1 VKEIESNFQSNE
13 REKRF
18 SRYSRPITEKS
29 KEMEKAMELL
39 SAPRRMEEKIAG
51 VLMMN
56 QLLQGVCEKYG
67 SDLEKRGVAVNIIL
81 QQTYQKITP
90 EFIIEMLLSQR
101 FPDVQNGAVD
111 FISFHALSSSL
122 LSMYEDKLV
131 FFVRLLMETTN
142 SALQTTLPVLIRHLA
157 VVSGAQLVVQS
168 VLLILSSSPTQQLFL
183 PLLVD
188 LLQYIDSHK
197 SRPGLLPISLN
208 DFQSSALL
216 SLIIPGLFGAAP
228 EQRRDE
234 TISHLKELLTR
245 VSAEVLPPAQ
255 WIFAPVP
262 LPPPSDAQKTLKSTS
277 FARFLLR
284 IVSDELHLCEED
296 LVCCSSELSSSSP
309 SSGVEMMGEGK
320 SDRIPLSRRYSRSLK
335 VFLDSLDLCDAI
347 VSEFLSFLTDNPTPD
362 PDRNPTTKNNNSNN
376 NSTVSSSGFLLQESS
391 FLKEI
396 LHKITDELISFL
408 TDTGNSL
415 FCCIE
420 STQNQSLQHGMSA
433 ATSRALLSLRFL
445 RSEDLSLDEKLLSR
459 LSEFFRTSRL
469 VLPPLSPSSRE
480 TYSSSLPSSK
490 VFFSLP
496 EALSN
501 EESTE
506 FVDSGLILL
515 LLCSDITEDMR
526 SSSEEIVEG
535 EEDREETE
543 RSKTIILEKMTENS
557 SSLVTITTEVAKILL
572 SSSSFQSRDFLLRE
586 EEVENEPE
594 TEKNE
599 KEVSFLKEVLLGGI
613 SVLEAIF
620 EEKKS
625 DLHSLISMEGEK
637 EAFKNILGCE
647 NSLVEELFRILS
659 SLEYDNELNRRKK
672 RLLLSIGG
680 LVKK

>member
-1 VKEIESNFQSNE
+1 
-13 REKRF
+13 
-18 SRYSRPITEKS
+18 
-29 KEMEKAMELL
+29 MEKAMELL

-56 QLLQGVCEKYG
+56 QLLQRLCEKYG
-67 SDLEKRGVAVNIIL
+67 SDLEKRGIAVNIIL

-101 FPDVQNGAVD
+101 FPDVQKGALD
-111 FISFHALSSSL
+111 FISFHALSSSF
-122 LSMYEDKLV
+122 LSMYEDKLL
-131 FFVRLLMETTN
+131 FFVRLLLETTN

-168 VLLILSSSPTQQLFL
+168 VLLILSPSFSSSPIQQLFL

-188 LLQYIDSHK
+188 LLQSIDSHK
-197 SRPGLLPISLN
+197 SPPGLLPISLN
-208 DFQSSALL
+208 DSESSALL

-245 VSAEVLPPAQ
+245 VSVEVLPPSQ

-262 LPPPSDAQKTLKSTS
+262 LLPPSDAQKKTVKSTC

-296 LVCCSSELSSSSP
+296 LICCAGELSSSS
-309 SSGVEMMGEGK
+309 SLGVEMKMGEGK
-320 SDRIPLSRRYSRSLK
+320 SDRIPLSRRYSRSLR

-347 VSEFLSFLTDNPTPD
+347 VSEFLSCLTDNPNPNPD
-362 PDRNPTTKNNNSNN
+362 PNLISKN
-376 NSTVSSSGFLLQESS
+376 TASSGFLLQESS

-396 LHKITDELISFL
+396 LHKITDDLISFL
-408 TDTGNSL
+408 ADTGNSQV

-420 STQNQSLQHGMSA
+420 STQNLSLQDGMSA

-445 RSEDLSLDEKLLSR
+445 RSEDLSLDEKLLTR

-469 VLPPLSPSSRE
+469 VLLPPLSPSSRE
-480 TYSSSLPSSK
+480 TYCSSVPDSK

-496 EALSN
+496 EVLSN
-501 EESTE
+501 GESTK

-515 LLCSDITEDMR
+515 LLCSEMTEDMR
-526 SSSEEIVEG
+526 ASMEEIVEEDEEEEEE

-543 RSKTIILEKMTENS
+543 RSKMIILEKMTENS

-572 SSSSFQSRDFLLRE
+572 LSQSENKSVLNQAE
-586 EEVENEPE
+586 EEEEEGEPE
-594 TEKNE
+594 KEKNE
-599 KEVSFLKEVLLGGI
+599 KEVSFLKEALLGGI

-625 DLHSLISMEGEK
+625 DLHSLISMEGEN
-637 EAFKNILGCE
+637 EAFKNVLGCE
-647 NSLVEELFRILS
+647 NSLVEELFRFLS
-659 SLEYDNELNRRKK
+659 SLDYDNELNRRKK
-672 RLLLSIGG
+672 RLLLCIGG